1 MRYDGVRYW
10 RVSDQEKKR
19 IFETIRQKL
28 LEDQRIQLGIAFGS
42 IVRRNVIRDVDVAF
56 YDAPPISF
64 DEFLWLG
71 ASIELAVGLPVDFV
85 PLRELAPGFRA
96 KVLLS
101 GVCLLDRSN
110 MRWKLLAMALSEQ
123 FALQVNRRRS
133 QTAS

>member
-10 RVSDQEKKR
+10 RVSDQDRKR

-56 YDAPPISF
+56 YDAPPISL

-71 ASIELAVGLPVDFV
+71 ASIELAVGLTVDFV
-85 PLRELAPGFRA
+85 PLRELALGFRA